1 MAHQLVSDLRE
12 GDEVD
17 QVFLIAEKQ
26 LRTNRSGNLYLH
38 LRLSDRSGAMSA
50 MIWNVTE
57 KTASRFQSGDYA
69 RVEGATQIYNG
80 AMQIIATRVER
91 VDPRQVD
98 ESDFFPLGTAD
109 IDQLAGRLA
118 ELLRSVRSLPLRNLG
133 EAFLIDEKFM
143 AKFCAAPAGVKNHH
157 AYRGGLLEHVVD
169 IMELSRTVAP
179 RYPEVDAELLLYGA
193 FLHDLGK
200 IDELTYDRQLGY
212 SDEGQLVGH
221 LVMGVSLLDRKIEET
236 EKMSGEPFPAE
247 VGARLKHVIVSHHG
261 SYEFGSPKLPMTLE
275 AVVLHHLDTL
285 DAKVRSFY
293 QIMQEDPDVESRW
306 TTYIPQLGRK
316 LFKTPSAIYEERRGS

>member
-1 MAHQLVSDLRE
+1 MARHLVSELRE

-17 QVFLIAEKQ
+17 QVFLVAEKQ

-38 LRLSDRSGAMSA
+38 LRLADRTGAISA
-50 MIWNVTE
+50 MVWNVTE
-57 KTASRFQSGDYA
+57 KNASRFQGGDYA

-80 AMQIIATRVER
+80 ALQIIASHVER
-91 VDPRQVD
+91 VDPRTVD
-98 ESDFFPLGTAD
+98 ESDFFPLGTTD
-109 IDQLAGRLA
+109 IDQLARRLA
-118 ELLRSVRSLPLRNLG
+118 EMLRGVRNFPLRNLA
-133 EAFLIDEKFM
+133 ESFLIDEKFM
-143 AKFCAAPAGVKNHH
+143 SKFVTAPAGVKNHH

-169 IMELSRTVAP
+169 LMELTRLVAP
-179 RYPEVDAELLLYGA
+179 RYPQVDADLLLFGA
-193 FLHDLGK
+193 FLHDMGK

-236 EKMSGEPFPAE
+236 EKLSGEPFPPELA
-247 VGARLKHVIVSHHG
+247 ARLKHMIVSHHG
-261 SYEFGSPKLPMTLE
+261 HYEFGSPKLPMTLE
-275 AVVLHHLDTL
+275 AVVLHHLDDL
-285 DAKVRSFY
+285 DAKVRSFH

-316 LFKTPSAIYEERRGS
+316 LFKSPPAK

>member
-1 MAHQLVSDLRE
+1 MTRRPISELRE

-38 LRLSDRSGAMSA
+38 LRLSDRTGAISA
-50 MIWNVTE
+50 MMWNVTE
-57 KTASRFQSGDYA
+57 KTAGRVQTGDYA
-69 RVEGATQIYNG
+69 RIEGATQIYNG
-80 AMQIIATRVER
+80 AFQIIATNAER
-91 VDPRQVD
+91 VDLRNVN
-98 ESDFFPLGTAD
+98 EADFFPLGTSD

-118 ELLRSVRSLPLRNLG
+118 DMLRSVRTFPLRNLG
-133 EAFLIDEKFM
+133 ESFLIDEKFM
-143 AKFCAAPAGVKNHH
+143 AKLCSAPAGVKNHH

-169 IMELSRTVAP
+169 LMELTRLVAP
-179 RYPEVDAELLLYGA
+179 RYPEVNADLLLYGA
-193 FLHDLGK
+193 FLHDVGK

-221 LVMGVSLLDRKIEET
+221 LVMGVSLLDRKIAET
-236 EKMSGEPFPAE
+236 ENLSKEPFPAE
-247 VGARLKHVIVSHHG
+247 LASRLKHMIVSHHG
-261 SYEFGSPKLPMTLE
+261 HYEYGSPKLPMTLE
-275 AVVLHHLDTL
+275 AIVLHHLDDL
-285 DAKVRSFY
+285 DAKVRSFH

-316 LFKTPSAIYEERRGS
+316 LFKNPSSGM

>member
-1 MAHQLVSDLRE
+1 MARRLISELRE

-17 QVFLIAEKQ
+17 QIFLIAEKQ

-38 LRLSDRSGAMSA
+38 LRLSDRTGAISA
-50 MIWNVTE
+50 MMWNVTE
-57 KTASRFQSGDYA
+57 KTAGRVQTGDYA

-80 AMQIIATRVER
+80 AFQIIATHVER
-91 VDPRQVD
+91 VDPRSV
-98 ESDFFPLGTAD
+98 EEADFFPLGVTD

-118 ELLRSVRSLPLRNLG
+118 DMLRSVRNFPLRNLG
-133 EAFLIDEKFM
+133 ECFLIDEKFM
-143 AKFCAAPAGVKNHH
+143 AKLCAAPAGVKNHH

-169 IMELSRTVAP
+169 LMELTQVVAP
-179 RYPEVDAELLLYGA
+179 RYPQVDAELLLYGA
-193 FLHDLGK
+193 FLHDVGK

-221 LVMGVSLLDRKIEET
+221 LVMGVSILDRKIAET
-236 EKMSGEPFPAE
+236 ERLANEPFPAE
-247 VGARLKHVIVSHHG
+247 LAARLKHMIVSHHG
-261 SYEFGSPKLPMTLE
+261 FYEYGSPKLPMTLE
-275 AVVLHHLDTL
+275 AVVLHHLDDL
-285 DAKVRSFY
+285 DAKVRSFH

-316 LFKTPSAIYEERRGS
+316 LYKNPTSAL